1 MSDADTLPAAV
12 PANPQSAV
20 SALRFNR
27 SGGLLASGGRDT
39 DCIVWDIVAEAG
51 LFRLKG
57 HRDEVTGVVFCDTKG
72 AAPRLVTSSK
82 DSHLRVW
89 DLTTQHCVQTVVG
102 HRCEVWSL
110 DVDPTGQRLVTGA
123 ADAHLRIFRI
133 SHPGDDDD
141 DGDAPGEAPCLVPCG
156 APLVRPGPDRAAAV
170 RFAPDGTMLAVM
182 SAGRLLE
189 LWNVHSEEEARR
201 RAKRRRKRKRDK
213 GDKAAVGAADAE
225 PPAAEGDLEVVA
237 SDEMTLRCTVPLK
250 HKALALAWCPKPP
263 PGVAASFAVTLAT
276 NSVEVYDLPAAA
288 PDGHTLDAPAEPQR
302 VGDVS
307 LPGHR
312 ADVRAVALSSDDSM
326 LVSTSHAGAK
336 VRAACGQCLAC
347 CREGAFYPRWRR
359 LAWRHR
365 LQMHGRHKD
374 TWQR

>member
-1 MSDADTLPAAV
+1 
-12 PANPQSAV
+12 
-20 SALRFNR
+20 
-27 SGGLLASGGRDT
+27 
-39 DCIVWDIVAEAG
+39 VWDIVAETG

-57 HRDEVTGVVFCDTKG
+57 HRDEVTGLVFCDTQG
-72 AAPRLVTSSK
+72 ATPRLVTCSK

-110 DVDPTGQRLVTGA
+110 DVDAAGQRLVTGA
-123 ADAHLRIFRI
+123 ADAHLRVFRL
-133 SHPGDDDD
+133 SQPGSSDGESNAPGD
-141 DGDAPGEAPCLVPCG
+141 APCLVPCG

-170 RFAPDGTMLAVM
+170 RFSPDGTMLAVM

-213 GDKAAVGAADAE
+213 AAAGTADVE
-225 PPAAEGDLEVVA
+225 PPAPEGDLEVVA

-263 PGVAASFAVTLAT
+263 TGVAASFAVTLAT
-276 NSVEVYDLPAAA
+276 NSVEVYDLPAEA
-288 PDGHTLDAPAEPQR
+288 PDGHTPDVPAEPQR
-302 VGDVS
+302 VADVS

-336 VRAACGQCLAC
+336 VRGAARWG
-347 CREGAFYPRWRR
+347 RNVDGAFYPRWRR
-359 LAWRHR
+359 WAPCPAQGATGCKRMGATKTRGSVSPPPQTAACADYPGHAAVPGGDIPFLSP
-365 LQMHGRHKD
+365 GETD
-374 TWQR
+374 THLF